1 MPPAAAPA
9 TPSTTD
15 TARLFVALWPDHRV
29 RQTIVRWRDRWR
41 WPPDARLVAPR
52 DLHVT
57 LHFLGAVPRTRVPAL
72 AAALAWRGEPFELGF
87 GAVPNWGHG
96 LAVVDVVA
104 PPALEALH
112 AAIGEVLRAQG
123 LRTEARPL
131 RPHVTLARRASG
143 AQPPAVPLAARWPV
157 HGFVLVES
165 GGPRGAGY
173 HVLRR
178 YAGDGDAVTSGPS
191 RRS

>member
-1 MPPAAAPA
+1 MSTAAPPA
-9 TPSTTD
+9 D

-29 RQTIVRWRDRWR
+29 RQAIVRWRDRWR
-41 WPPDARLVAPR
+41 WPHGARLVAPR

-57 LHFLGAVPRTRVPAL
+57 LHFLGAVPRTRVPVL
-72 AAALAWRGEPFELGF
+72 AAALAWCGEPFELGF
-87 GAVPNWGHG
+87 GAVPQWGHG

-112 AAIGEVLRAQG
+112 AAIGEVLRAQA

-131 RPHVTLARRASG
+131 RPHVTLARHAAG
-143 AQPPAVPLAARWPV
+143 AQPPAAPLAVRWPV
-157 HGFVLVES
+157 REFVLVES

-178 YAGDGDAVTSGPS
+178 YAAGGAAVTSGPP
-191 RRS
+191 RAT